1 MTNGPPLRELA
12 VGRQIQRL
20 GEQLSELRA
29 GQENLRREL
38 DELRTTLS
46 LHQRSSDGDGAATL
60 LVESVRTQMDLL
72 EQRIAGQ
79 GERGRRLGDEL
90 AEHDRA
96 REVADVRLEGVE
108 GRIAALAEAAGTERE
123 ERTRVDAALP
133 ELEGA
138 VDEAGAR
145 LTAMQA
151 ALRRSEDGLA
161 RLETSLGRE
170 EELRQVIEQQRA
182 VRIRLEDRL
191 RDLEDG
197 LQQTLELLGNAA
209 EERLAL
215 RHQTRGIEERMGRLT
230 ESLEFQRDAVIDHF
244 RRVLDVEEQQGKRQI
259 EEIEQRLRRGRSLL
273 VRLRESGP
281 RSGPQSGQEQAP

>member
-46 LHQRSSDGDGAATL
+46 LHQRSGDQEGNVSL
-60 LVESVRTQMDLL
+60 LVEGVRTQIDLL
-72 EQRIAGQ
+72 EQRIASE

-96 REVADVRLEGVE
+96 REGADVRLEGVE
-108 GRIAALAEAAGTERE
+108 GRVAALAEADGRERE

-133 ELEGA
+133 GLEGA
-138 VDEAGAR
+138 VDEVGAR
-145 LTAMQA
+145 VTAMQA

-170 EELRQVIEQQRA
+170 EELRQVIEQQRS
-182 VRIRLEDRL
+182 VRIRLEERL
-191 RDLEDG
+191 RVLEERVREA
-197 LQQTLELLGNAA
+197 LELLASAA

-215 RHQTRGIEERMGRLT
+215 RHQARGIEERMGRLT
-230 ESLEFQRDAVIDHF
+230 ESVEFERDAVIDHF
-244 RRVLDVEEQQGKRQI
+244 RRTLDVEEQQGKLQI

-281 RSGPQSGQEQAP
+281 QSGEEQSS